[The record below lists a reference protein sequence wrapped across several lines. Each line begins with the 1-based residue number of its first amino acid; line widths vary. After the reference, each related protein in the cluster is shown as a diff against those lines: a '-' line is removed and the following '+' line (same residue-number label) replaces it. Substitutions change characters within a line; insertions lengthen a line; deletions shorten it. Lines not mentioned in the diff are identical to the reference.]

1 MVKEQYRKKTRQMW
15 FGFCGSLVCLCLRI
29 MRLIALCKSISS
41 SSMSVYMCVYL
52 SMCLSVVV
60 CVLTVCVSV
69 YMCVYLSMCLSVVV
83 RVLTVCV
90 WVSVCVQLKCS
101 SSVVTVGLVAVVTAH
116 QSGTPVATCWLITAH
131 DGLVSS
137 AVYIQ
142 RASGGRDDDDDGG
155 GGGNNSNTQVRV
167 GMRCLHFLWDSYP
180 R

>member
-60 CVLTVCVSV
+60 CVLTVCV
-69 YMCVYLSMCLSVVV
+69 
-83 RVLTVCV
+83 

-116 QSGTPVATCWLITAH
+116 QSGTPVAMCWLITAH

>member
-69 YMCVYLSMCLSVVV
+69 CVYLSMCLSVVV
-83 RVLTVCV
+83 CVLTVCV

-116 QSGTPVATCWLITAH
+116 QSGTPVAMCWLITAH